1 MKSERSSPATQ
12 KVAPWQWRE
21 GPVDKRF
28 DHFELRYGDAS
39 ASGEWDAWIPVA
51 IVGLIH
57 QDLVNVEFVIDSAD
71 PRNFNVAEDAVK
83 ELNFYLGKLN
93 EPDPWHYLQ
102 YHCGTASN
110 VYSAVHWS
118 FMRGSAKSADPRNGK
133 SLPGALWTMPE

>member
-1 MKSERSSPATQ
+1 MKSERPSPATQ
-12 KVAPWQWRE
+12 KVARWQWRE

-39 ASGEWDAWIPVA
+39 ASGGRNAWIPVA

-57 QDLVNVEFVIDSAD
+57 QALVNVEFVIDRAD
-71 PRNFNVAEDAVK
+71 PRNFNIAEDVVK
-83 ELNFYLGKLN
+83 ELKFYLGELN

-110 VYSAVHWS
+110 VYSPVHWS
-118 FMRGSAKSADPRNGK
+118 FMRGS
-133 SLPGALWTMPE
+133 PEPAEPQNIQSQ